1 LARWPT
7 VLGWT
12 LGPAAAI
19 ERRLARRLARIAPPG
34 AGRDA
39 VRRLTAALALC
50 TLLTALVGA
59 AGVALLWQRH
69 RPRPPLEVR
78 PDPPLPDGP
87 PILHPTDGPLELLDK
102 AVAALGGPTRV
113 GRWRCGRVKY
123 QTRSDTI
130 YPLDQ
135 KPSTV
140 EEFFQLPGRFKR
152 IAEIGEGS
160 RRRTATFI
168 INGEQGWELL
178 PDGSTKPLPNVILL
192 TVYRNEHAF
201 ADFYNL
207 SRLRS
212 PYFQLSTSGLDHV
225 DGREVVVLHS
235 EAFFANP
242 TDYAFD
248 RITGLLL
255 KTTRHVLQP
264 GGGEKTI
271 ETFLGDYR
279 DIGGGPVPLHI
290 VGRSEGRVLLD
301 FTIYELEFLDQLD
314 EALFAVPE

>member
-1 LARWPT
+1 
-7 VLGWT
+7 
-12 LGPAAAI
+12 
-19 ERRLARRLARIAPPG
+19 
-34 AGRDA
+34 

-50 TLLTALVGA
+50 TLLTAVVGG
-59 AGVALLWQRH
+59 AGVAVVWQRH
-69 RPRPPLEVR
+69 RPRPPLVVR

-87 PILHPTDGPLELLDK
+87 PILYPTDAPLALLDK

-123 QTRSDTI
+123 EARSDTI
-130 YPLDQ
+130 YGLDQ

-140 EEFFQLPGRFKR
+140 EEFFQLPGKFKR
-152 IAEIGEGS
+152 VAEIGEGN

-168 INGEQGWELL
+168 VNADQAWEEL
-178 PDGSTKPLPNVILL
+178 PDGSTRPVPNAVAV
-192 TVYRNEHAF
+192 TVYRTEHAF

-212 PYFQLSTSGLDHV
+212 PYFTLSTRGLDHV

-248 RITGLLL
+248 RATALLL
-255 KTTRHVLQP
+255 KITRHLPQP
-264 GGGEKTI
+264 SGGEKTI

-290 VGRSEGRVLLD
+290 VGRSEGHVLLD

-314 EALFAVPE
+314 DALFAVPE